1 MTGID
6 KRVDARI
13 PCDVPLRLQVDCT
26 WRPVKLVDVSRTG
39 ARLRLP
45 LGALGLGPGLGL
57 AEIAEHLDQ
66 RLPTRVSLQF
76 HPERLGTL
84 ICRKAKI
91 VHLALDEGLGNE
103 IEVGCVLSD
112 VLSTDEAAALG
123 LALPQEGETAEEAL
137 RAHVVEPPKPRVP
150 ARRDAG
156 AYRSLPGASWF
167 SLADEDRSSVPT
179 NGRAPRPG
187 ACRVTVAR
195 ADAGDRESPEPL
207 QGTVED
213 VDDVGCIVRVPE
225 PMVLRITGQHDDV
238 RRLTVALC
246 EAYGPE
252 TDLELQDL
260 ENAVCRRRASIQK
273 VEMDPDHPGELRV
286 GFTFCDPQ
294 GDAA

>member
-1 MTGID
+1 MGMD
-6 KRVDARI
+6 KRLDARI

-45 LGALGLGPGLGL
+45 LGAVGLGPGLGL
-57 AEIAEHLDQ
+57 AEIAEQLDQ

-91 VHLALDEGLGNE
+91 VHLALDEGLSHE
-103 IEVGCVLSD
+103 FEVGCVLSE
-112 VLSTDEAAALG
+112 VLTPDEAAALG
-123 LALPQEGETAEEAL
+123 LALPQTGETAEEAL
-137 RAHVVEPPKPRVP
+137 RSHAVEPPKPRVP
-150 ARRDAG
+150 ALRDAG
-156 AYRSLPGASWF
+156 AYRPLPGAGWF
-167 SLADEDRSSVPT
+167 SLADEDRYRPAT

-187 ACRVTVAR
+187 TCRVKVVR
-195 ADAGDRESPEPL
+195 ADTGDGEGPEPL
-207 QGTVED
+207 QGEVED
-213 VDDVGCIVRVPE
+213 VDDVGCVVRVPE
-225 PMVLRITGQHDDV
+225 PLVLRITGEHDDV

-252 TDLELQDL
+252 TDLELEDP

-273 VEMDPDHPGELRV
+273 VEMAPDHPGELRV